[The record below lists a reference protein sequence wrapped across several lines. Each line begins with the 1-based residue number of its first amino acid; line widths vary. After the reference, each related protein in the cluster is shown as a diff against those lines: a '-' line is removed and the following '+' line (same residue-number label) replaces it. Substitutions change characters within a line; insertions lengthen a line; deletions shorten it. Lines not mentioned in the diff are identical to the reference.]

1 MMQRNPDVRPTASEA
16 LAKFEELVLT
26 IDQNLLCHPAPSSIL
41 SHWCRTKRM
50 PGFYHHLTPQVIF
63 SAAMLFGAF
72 FFLAYA
78 VWR

>member
-26 IDQNLLCHPAPSSIL
+26 IDQNLLCHPTPSSIL

-50 PGFYHHLTPQVIF
+50 QGFYRHLTPQVVF
-63 SAAMLFGAF
+63 SAAVLSAAF
-72 FFLAYA
+72 FFLVYA
-78 VWR
+78 V